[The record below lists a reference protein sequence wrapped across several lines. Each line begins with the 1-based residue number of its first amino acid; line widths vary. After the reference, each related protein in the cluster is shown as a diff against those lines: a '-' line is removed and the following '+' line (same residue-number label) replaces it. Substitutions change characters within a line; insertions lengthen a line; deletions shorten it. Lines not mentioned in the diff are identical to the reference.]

1 MGDER
6 PAAQTGVAE
15 LLRAAADGDQTA
27 WNQLVERFKGLV
39 WSICRSYGLNQ
50 ADAADAFQ
58 LTWLR
63 LLEHV
68 DSIENP
74 ARLPGWLAT
83 TCRRECLGLLRRANR
98 LSPTGDDAVFDRA
111 AAPVPPA
118 DESLLISDRDA
129 GLWRAFV
136 RLSQRCQ
143 EILRLLVLEADQRP
157 PSYELVAAALGMPK
171 GSLGP
176 TRGRCLQQLRKL
188 LDIEGI
194 HGFAADSD

>member
-1 MGDER
+1 MGDE
-6 PAAQTGVAE
+6 PHPSIE
-15 LLRAAADGDQTA
+15 KLLRAAGDGDESA
-27 WNQLVERFKGLV
+27 WSQLVDRFAGLV
-39 WSICRSYGLNQ
+39 WSICRSYRLNQ
-50 ADAADAFQ
+50 ADASDAFQ

-63 LLEHV
+63 LLEHL

-74 ARLPGWLAT
+74 ERLPGWLAV

-111 AAPVPPA
+111 AEPVAPA
-118 DESLLISDRDA
+118 DESILVSDRDA
-129 GLWRAFV
+129 GLWRAFT

-143 EILRLLVLEADQRP
+143 ELLRLLVIEPDRKP
-157 PSYELVAAALGMPK
+157 PSYELVAAALGVPK

-176 TRGRCLQQLRKL
+176 TRGRCLQQLKKL